1 MSKNSLL
8 FKGVI
13 FDMDG
18 TLIASTEADFLAWK
32 RTFAD
37 NGKYLTYET
46 YFPLLGMK
54 SADVISK
61 ELKLKGKE
69 VDKALADK
77 LVYFEEIMKTKGI
90 DPIPFAEELLKT
102 VRKLPVKM
110 ALATSS
116 RRMKMQMVMKKLN
129 FLQYFDEV
137 VTGEEVHKS
146 KPAPDIFLRAAEKLK
161 LDANECIVIE
171 DASTGVTAAKSA
183 GMTCIAI
190 TTTHARDQ
198 LQHADLVIDSFKEID
213 FEDIVK
219 YKGGSGKHDVQSPKY
234 EI

>member
-1 MSKNSLL
+1 
-8 FKGVI
+8 
-13 FDMDG
+13 MDG

-37 NGKYLTYET
+37 NGKDLTYET

-54 SADVISK
+54 STDVIAR
-61 ELKLKGKE
+61 ELKLSGKE

-77 LVYFEEIMKTKGI
+77 LVYFEDIITTKGI
-90 DPIPFAEELLKT
+90 DPIPFAEELLQK
-102 VRKLPVKM
+102 VKKLPVMM

-137 VTGEEVHKS
+137 VTGEEVHNS
-146 KPAPDIFLRAAEKLK
+146 KPAPDIFLRAAEKLN
-161 LDANECIVIE
+161 LDAKECIVIE
-171 DASTGVTAAKSA
+171 DASTGVSAAKSA
-183 GMTCIAI
+183 GMMCIAI
-190 TTTHARDQ
+190 TTTHARNQ

-213 FEDIVK
+213 FENLLKFEV
-219 YKGGSGKHDVQSPKY
+219 GSTTYQV
-234 EI
+234 

>member
-1 MSKNSLL
+1 MSQISLP
-8 FKGVI
+8 FKAVI

-37 NGKYLTYET
+37 NGKDLTYET

-54 SADVISK
+54 SADVISR
-61 ELKLKGKE
+61 ELKLEGRE

-77 LVYFEEIMKTKGI
+77 LVYFEEIMETNGI
-90 DPIPFAEELLKT
+90 DPIPFAEELLKA
-102 VRKLPVKM
+102 VKKLPVKT

-146 KPAPDIFLRAAEKLK
+146 KPAPDIFIRAAEKLK
-161 LDANECIVIE
+161 LDAHECIVIE

-183 GMTCIAI
+183 GMMCIAI
-190 TTTHARDQ
+190 TTTHRRDQ

-213 FEDIVK
+213 FEEILK
-219 YKGGSGKHDVQSPKY
+219 CQIESSKY

>member
-1 MSKNSLL
+1 MSKNFLP

-37 NGKYLTYET
+37 NGKDLTYET

-54 SADVISK
+54 SADVIAK
-61 ELKLKGKE
+61 ELKLEGKE
-69 VDKALADK
+69 VDRALADK
-77 LVYFEEIMKTKGI
+77 LVYFKEIMETKGI

-102 VRKLPVKM
+102 VRKLPVQM

-116 RRMKMQMVMKKLN
+116 RRMKMKMVMEKLN
-129 FLQYFDEV
+129 FLQYFDEI
-137 VTGEEVHKS
+137 VTGEEVFNS

-161 LDANECIVIE
+161 LHATECIVIE

-190 TTTHARDQ
+190 TTTHSKDQ
-198 LQHADLVIDSFKEID
+198 LQHADLVIDTFKEIN
-213 FEDIVK
+213 FENLCNVIQGKKLEV
-219 YKGGSGKHDVQSPKY
+219 GSMK
-234 EI
+234 

>member
-1 MSKNSLL
+1 
-8 FKGVI
+8 
-13 FDMDG
+13 MDG

-37 NGKYLTYET
+37 NGKDLSYET

-61 ELKLKGKE
+61 QLKLEGKE

-77 LVYFEEIMKTKGI
+77 LVYFEEIMETKGI

-137 VTGEEVHKS
+137 VTGEEVYKS
-146 KPAPDIFLRAAEKLK
+146 KPAPDIFIRAAEKLR
-161 LDANECIVIE
+161 LDAKECIVVE
-171 DASTGVTAAKSA
+171 DASTGVAAAKSA
-183 GMTCIAI
+183 GMMCIAI

-198 LQHADLVIDSFKEID
+198 LQHADLVIDNFKEID
-213 FEDIVK
+213 FENIL
-219 YKGGSGKHDVQSPKY
+219 KY
-234 EI
+234 EVRGTKYEV

>member
-1 MSKNSLL
+1 MSKSSFH

-37 NGKYLTYET
+37 NGKDLTYET

-61 ELKLKGKE
+61 ELKLQGEE

-77 LVYFEEIMKTKGI
+77 LIYFEDIITTSGI

-102 VRKLPVKM
+102 VKKLPVKM

-129 FLQYFDEV
+129 FLHYFEQI
-137 VTGEEVHKS
+137 VTGEEVYNS
-146 KPAPDIFLRAAEKLK
+146 KPAPDIFIRAAEKLE
-161 LDANECIVIE
+161 LNPEECIVIE
-171 DASTGVTAAKSA
+171 DASTGVSAAKSA
-183 GMTCIAI
+183 GMRCIAI
-190 TTTHARDQ
+190 TTTHARAQ
-198 LQHADLVIDSFKEID
+198 LQHADLVVDSFREID
-213 FEDIVK
+213 LENIF
-219 YKGGSGKHDVQSPKY
+219 KGEVGSTRY
-234 EI
+234 EV

>member
-1 MSKNSLL
+1 MSTNSLP

-37 NGKYLTYET
+37 NGKDLSYET

-61 ELKLKGKE
+61 QLKLEGKE

-77 LVYFEEIMKTKGI
+77 LVYFEEIMETKGI

-137 VTGEEVHKS
+137 VTGEEVYKS
-146 KPAPDIFLRAAEKLK
+146 KPAPDIFIRAAEKLR
-161 LDANECIVIE
+161 LDAKECIVVE
-171 DASTGVTAAKSA
+171 DASTGVAAAKSA
-183 GMTCIAI
+183 GMMCIAI

-198 LQHADLVIDSFKEID
+198 LQHADLVIDNFKEID
-213 FEDIVK
+213 FENIL
-219 YKGGSGKHDVQSPKY
+219 KY
-234 EI
+234 EVRGTKYEV